1 MIKSRT
7 QYSIVNALTGAIA
20 QVFIV
25 LLGFISR
32 TAFIHFLP
40 LEYLGIQ
47 GLFTN
52 VLTVL
57 SFAELGIGEAM
68 VYALYQPVKEN
79 DRVKI
84 CQLMQLYKKAYRF
97 VATIVF
103 SLGLILSFF
112 IDLFVNQ
119 KPNIPENFQ
128 LIFMLFVFNSASSYL
143 FSYKKSILLVDQKR
157 YIVTGCHQLFLV
169 IQTISQIGF
178 LYFTQNYL
186 IFLIIQI
193 LCTIADNV
201 GISLYVTKKYPYLNI
216 VSDKKMNKKDES
228 VLFSNVKALAI
239 SKISGVV
246 SNSCTNIIISKISG
260 LSLVGIVSNYI
271 LIINAVNGVIWAGL
285 TGISGSLGNLNV
297 DAGPKKKQQI
307 FNQLFIF
314 SFWIY
319 TCACVCLLN
328 LLNPFIE
335 IWLGRQFLIPETVIF
350 VMVWSIYISGVNY
363 PVYSFR
369 TTLGYFVQ
377 VQYVFFLGGILN
389 IIFSTV
395 GGIYFGLLGI
405 VLGTPL
411 SRLLTSE
418 IADGFYVYKLGFH
431 TNPIN
436 YFKKYILYFLLYLLC
451 CNVSSFA
458 VNLISVRG
466 ISGFIIKLMVTLVI
480 VNLIL
485 ILVFA
490 RNRNFLDLAH
500 RLPGIKNFF

>member
-7 QYSIVNALTGAIA
+7 QYSMINVLTGAIA
-20 QVFIV
+20 QVFVV

-68 VYALYQPVKEN
+68 VYALYKPVKEDN
-79 DRVKI
+79 HIKI

-97 VATIVF
+97 VAAVVF
-103 SLGLILSFF
+103 SLGIILSFF
-112 IDLFVNQ
+112 IDFLVNQ
-119 KPNIPENFQ
+119 KPDIPENFQ
-128 LIFMLFVFNSASSYL
+128 LIFLFFVFNSACSYL
-143 FSYKKSILLVDQKR
+143 FSYKKSILFVDQKQ
-157 YIVTGCHQLFLV
+157 YIVTGCHQIFLMV
-169 IQTISQIGF
+169 QTVLQIGF
-178 LYFTQNYL
+178 LYFTHNYI

-193 LCTIADNV
+193 VCTILDNV
-201 GISLYVTKKYPYLNI
+201 GISFYVAQKYPYLNLTPT
-216 VSDKKMNKKDES
+216 VDLDKKDEYT
-228 VLFSNVKALAI
+228 LFSNVKALAI

-271 LIINAVNGVIWAGL
+271 LVINAINGIIWAGL

-297 DAGPKKKQQI
+297 DASTLKKQQI
-307 FNQLFIF
+307 FNQLFLL

-335 IWLGRQFLIPETVIF
+335 IWLGSQFLIPKSVIF

-377 VQYVFFLGGILN
+377 VQYVFFIGGILN
-389 IIFSTV
+389 IVISTI
-395 GGIYFGLLGI
+395 GGLYLGLLGI

-418 IADGFYVYKLGFH
+418 IADGYYVYTLGFH
-431 TNPIN
+431 KSPII
-436 YFKKYILYFLLYLLC
+436 YFRKYILYFLLYLLC
-451 CNVSSFA
+451 CGISYFA
-458 VNLISVRG
+458 INLISMQG
-466 ISGFIIKLMVTLVI
+466 ILGFSLKLIITLII

-485 ILVFA
+485 LLAFIRNQNFQNLIHHIPKIKRLV
-490 RNRNFLDLAH
+490 
-500 RLPGIKNFF
+500 

>member
-79 DRVKI
+79 DRVKT

-97 VATIVF
+97 VAAIVF

-112 IDLFVNQ
+112 IDFFVNQ

-157 YIVTGCHQLFLV
+157 YIVTGCHQLFLL
-169 IQTISQIGF
+169 IQTILQIGF

-186 IFLIIQI
+186 IFLIIQV

-201 GISLYVTKKYPYLNI
+201 GISLYVTKEYPYLNTT
-216 VSDKKMNKKDES
+216 SDKKLDKEEES

-395 GGIYFGLLGI
+395 GGLYFGLLGI
-405 VLGTPL
+405 VLGTPI

-418 IADGFYVYKLGFH
+418 IADGYYVYKLGFH

-451 CNVSSFA
+451 CKVSSFA
-458 VNLISVRG
+458 VNLISVHG
-466 ISGFIIKLMVTLVI
+466 ISGFLIKLMVTLVI

>member
-7 QYSIVNALTGAIA
+7 QYSLINALTGAIA

-68 VYALYQPVKEN
+68 VYAMYKPLKEN
-79 DRVKI
+79 NYIKI
-84 CQLMQLYKKAYRF
+84 CQLVHLYKKAYRF
-97 VATIVF
+97 VAAVVF
-103 SLGLILSFF
+103 SLGLVLSFF
-112 IDLFVNQ
+112 IDFFVNQ
-119 KPNIPENFQ
+119 KPDIPENFQ
-128 LIFMLFVFNSASSYL
+128 FIFLLFVFNSACSYL
-143 FSYKKSILLVDQKR
+143 FSYKKSILLVNQKR
-157 YIVTGCHQLFLV
+157 YIVTSCHQFFLM
-169 IQTISQIGF
+169 IQTVLQIGF
-178 LYFTQNYL
+178 LYFTQNYI

-193 LCTIADNV
+193 ICTISDNV
-201 GISLYVTKKYPYLNI
+201 GISLYVTQKYSYLNLTPT
-216 VSDKKMNKKDES
+216 VNLDKKEAS
-228 VLFSNVKALAI
+228 ILFSNVKALAV

-271 LIINAVNGVIWAGL
+271 LIINAINGVIWAGL

-297 DAGPKKKQQI
+297 DASPAKKQQV
-307 FNQLFIF
+307 FEQLFLL

-319 TCACVCLLN
+319 TCICVCLLN

-335 IWLGRQFLIPETVIF
+335 IWLGRQFLIPESVIF

-363 PVYSFR
+363 PAYSFR

-377 VQYVFFLGGILN
+377 VQYVFFIGGILN
-389 IIFSTV
+389 VVISTI
-395 GGIYFGLLGI
+395 GGVYLGLLGI

-418 IADGFYVYKLGFH
+418 IADGYYVYTLGFH
-431 TNPIN
+431 ESPII
-436 YFKKYILYFLLYLLC
+436 YLKKYILHFLLYLLC
-451 CNVSSFA
+451 CGISCFSI
-458 VNLISVRG
+458 NLISIQG
-466 ISGFIIKLMVTLVI
+466 ILGFSLKLIITLLI
-480 VNLIL
+480 VNFILLLAFIRNQNFQNLIYR
-485 ILVFA
+485 I
-490 RNRNFLDLAH
+490 
-500 RLPGIKNFF
+500 PGIKRFI